1 MATKQNKAIIR
12 SFIEGLRQNLSAMDE
27 RCAVNLTC
35 HLPGF
40 PGPSDKETFKGFAA
54 MLYNAF
60 PDLHHTVEDLIA
72 ENNMVASR
80 VTIRGT
86 HQGLFQGIPP
96 TGKKVAFTD
105 MIIMRLKEGKV
116 LELWAQFDIMSL
128 LEQLGVTVF
137 PDGP

>member
-1 MATKQNKAIIR
+1 MTSEQNKATIR
-12 SFIEGLRQNLSAMDE
+12 RFIEGLRQDLSAIDE
-27 RCAVNLTC
+27 LCGMNFTC

-60 PDLHHTVEDLIA
+60 PDLHHIVEDLIA

-80 VTIRGT
+80 VTVHGT
-86 HQGLFQGIPP
+86 HQGLFQGIPA
-96 TGKKVAFTD
+96 TGKKMAFTD
-105 MIIMRLKEGKV
+105 VIIMRFEEGKV
-116 LELWAQFDIMSL
+116 LELWAQFDVLSL

-137 PDGP
+137 QDRP